1 MLKPLNK
8 EKVNKKSMWEYLTS
22 EVMWHKNCRR
32 QVLHLTY
39 QPSRF
44 NKFGNDTNGYN
55 INSNNNDSSNI
66 NEVIR
71 AVLNFLFFYEK
82 ISHAPKSTKSTKKHK
97 KHKNATKQKHKNAN
111 KRTKIKNVLKK
122 YLRGKSHLLAYLR
135 FCACE
140 EKNRKVST
148 MEMLVP
154 LN

>member
-1 MLKPLNK
+1 
-8 EKVNKKSMWEYLTS
+8 MWEYLTS

-44 NKFGNDTNGYN
+44 NEFGNDTNGYN

-82 ISHAPKSTKSTKKHK
+82 ILQAPKSTKKYQKHK
-97 KHKNATKQKHKNAN
+97 KAQKSPKKTKSTKNTKMQPSKNTKPPISKQKLKMCLKN
-111 KRTKIKNVLKK
+111 IWVE
-122 YLRGKSHLLAYLR
+122 KSNLFAHLL
-135 FCACE
+135 FCSCE
-140 EKNRKVST
+140 EKKI
-148 MEMLVP
+148 EKLVYWDR
-154 LN
+154 LKN

>member
-1 MLKPLNK
+1 M
-8 EKVNKKSMWEYLTS
+8 
-22 EVMWHKNCRR
+22 
-32 QVLHLTY
+32 LHLTY

-97 KHKNATKQKHKNAN
+97 KHKNATKQKHKTQISEQ
-111 KRTKIKNVLKK
+111 KLKMRLKNI
-122 YLRGKSHLLAYLR
+122 
-135 FCACE
+135 
-140 EKNRKVST
+140 
-148 MEMLVP
+148 
-154 LN
+154 